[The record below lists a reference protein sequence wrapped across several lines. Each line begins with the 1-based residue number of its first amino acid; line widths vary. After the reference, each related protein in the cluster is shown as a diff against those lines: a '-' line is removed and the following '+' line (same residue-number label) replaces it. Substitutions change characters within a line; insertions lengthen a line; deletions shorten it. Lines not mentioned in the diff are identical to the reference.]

1 MDEEKKK
8 RKKKK
13 SVDAGDG
20 GHKKPWQET
29 YATPEEIKAMLSER
43 VLLRYNE
50 VRGRTE
56 IHRLSQGLTI
66 GENDQGLLTIFGG
79 EGGVTDGY
87 TDLDDREENTLWDE
101 LCAVKPVI
109 KQHLQNIINS
119 NYVPAYH
126 PFRYYL
132 EHLPPW
138 TPDKGDAIMGLSLT
152 VNVRGDADEQILFYQ
167 YLKKW
172 FVAMVASWV
181 EPRVV
186 NNVMLILI
194 GVQGSYKTTWF
205 AHLLPPQLRDY
216 FYTKTDASILSKD
229 DRLVLAQYGLMC
241 WEELDSMLP
250 KELNKLKGTMT
261 MPSINDRAPYERY
274 HKNRPH
280 LASFCGT
287 GNNVQFLSDT
297 TGTRRW
303 LPFEVESI
311 EPPQENP
318 LDYDAI
324 YAQAYTLYQQGF
336 RYWFDQAEIQR
347 LTQHNRQFETSRSA
361 EELID
366 DSFRKP
372 NAGEKGEYLSSSVA
386 MQIVGAQ
393 NMKDV
398 SAVKLGRAFT
408 AMGFDYKIINGIR
421 RYYVIRRQSD
431 EIKLHREQPDL
442 GAGGSGEVW

>member
-1 MDEEKKK
+1 
-8 RKKKK
+8 
-13 SVDAGDG
+13 
-20 GHKKPWQET
+20 
-29 YATPEEIKAMLSER
+29 
-43 VLLRYNE
+43 
-50 VRGRTE
+50 
-56 IHRLSQGLTI
+56 
-66 GENDQGLLTIFGG
+66 
-79 EGGVTDGY
+79 
-87 TDLDDREENTLWDE
+87 
-101 LCAVKPVI
+101 
-109 KQHLQNIINS
+109 
-119 NYVPAYH
+119 
-126 PFRYYL
+126 
-132 EHLPPW
+132 
-138 TPDKGDAIMGLSLT
+138 
-152 VNVRGDADEQILFYQ
+152 
-167 YLKKW
+167 
-172 FVAMVASWV
+172 
-181 EPRVV
+181 
-186 NNVMLILI
+186 
-194 GVQGSYKTTWF
+194 
-205 AHLLPPQLRDY
+205 
-216 FYTKTDASILSKD
+216 
-229 DRLVLAQYGLMC
+229 
-241 WEELDSMLP
+241 MLP

-261 MPSINDRAPYERY
+261 MPSINERGAYERY

-366 DSFRKP
+366 DNFRKP
-372 NAGEKGEYLSSSVA
+372 KTGEKGEHLSSSVV

-408 AMGFDYKIINGIR
+408 AMGFDYKIIDGIR
-421 RYYVIRRQSD
+421 RYHVVRRQSD